1 VTLDHYFDQKAGYV
15 SVGAF
20 TAEVQDEIF
29 TATSQLQL
37 TLDGVTREATVTQPS
52 NVDRPYRV
60 RGLEFSVVRSLDFL
74 PAVLDG
80 FKVNAN
86 LTLLDSDFAI
96 RMTNGSYFKTVA
108 PFGAPKRAGNL
119 ALLYDKRRFS
129 AKLAWN
135 HTGLKLTERIN
146 TVDSYRNRYD
156 AGVTRVT
163 TSLSYRFNKS
173 WLVNASGWNLT
184 GVGRKEV
191 LGNNQE
197 LPIVVA
203 DFGAAYFV
211 GFTYSFK

>member
-1 VTLDHYFDQKAGYV
+1 
-15 SVGAF
+15 
-20 TAEVQDEIF
+20 
-29 TATSQLQL
+29 
-37 TLDGVTREATVTQPS
+37 
-52 NVDRPYRV
+52 
-60 RGLEFSVVRSLDFL
+60 VVRSLDFL

-108 PFGAPKRAGNL
+108 PFGAPKRAWNL
-119 ALLYDKRRFS
+119 ALLYDKKKFS

-135 HTGLKLTERIN
+135 STGLKLTERIN

-163 TSLSYRFNKS
+163 ASVSYRFNKS
-173 WLVNASGWNLT
+173 WLINASGWNLT
-184 GVGRKEV
+184 WVGRKVV

-197 LPIVVA
+197 LPLVVA